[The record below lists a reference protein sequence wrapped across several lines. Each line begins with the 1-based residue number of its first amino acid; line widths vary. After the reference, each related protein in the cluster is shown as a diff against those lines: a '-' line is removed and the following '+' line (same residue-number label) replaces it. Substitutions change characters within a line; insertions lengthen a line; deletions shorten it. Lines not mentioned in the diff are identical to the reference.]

1 MPSPLTAASVMMCPH
16 GGTVIA
22 TPGSTR
28 ASAGTPVLRASDTFT
43 IVGCP
48 LPPTGTP
55 HPCVSVKWDVTAQ
68 HVKHD
73 NDFVLDEPI
82 SNGSHYSL
90 ATHAKPYSVGSGYRT
105 WFSDLI
111 AFARR

>member
-55 HPCVSVKWDVTAQ
+55 HPCVSVKWDREG
-68 HVKHD
+68 H
-73 NDFVLDEPI
+73 
-82 SNGSHYSL
+82 
-90 ATHAKPYSVGSGYRT
+90 
-105 WFSDLI
+105 SDLS
-111 AFARR
+111 F